1 MIKNNLFKV
10 FLISSLM
17 LFLIFNSLGN
27 AEAKTDTSN
36 NQTDQNLIGV
46 QTEEIIKNIRTGESI
61 NSIQAD
67 EVIKSFQSGESIDNI
82 DTEEINNEIEKSSKE
97 NSIFDSDEFS
107 YNYQDLNIEGIS
119 NVTPDINNIEIS
131 NEIDSNDIEILSGS
145 AGLYKQYI
153 KGNYKIDITKIH
165 TGWAGPWAETQNIKH
180 VNIHIYKKNTKG
192 KYTHKAN
199 YHISAKTKGTSVCYY
214 IHETVKKKSW
224 TNCMSGLGKA
234 KAQAEMQSVLLK
246 DMKTVTAGEIA
257 TTIAIVAGVVI
268 IVWALWPVSAIGLAA
283 V

>member
-180 VNIHIYKKNTKG
+180 VNIHIYKKILKENILIKQ
-192 KYTHKAN
+192 
-199 YHISAKTKGTSVCYY
+199 I
-214 IHETVKKKSW
+214 IIF
-224 TNCMSGLGKA
+224 
-234 KAQAEMQSVLLK
+234 LLK
-246 DMKTVTAGEIA
+246 PREPQF
-257 TTIAIVAGVVI
+257 VI
-268 IVWALWPVSAIGLAA
+268 IFMKLLKRNFGQIVCLV
-283 V
+283 